1 MRKKVLFL
9 CTRNSNRSQMAEG
22 LLRRLAGDRFD
33 VISAGLEPSV
43 VNPKTI
49 KVMKEIGIDISH
61 HTSKSVSQFIGE
73 KFDHIITVCDSANKH
88 CPSFPGKGERIHWSF
103 EDPAEAIGTE
113 EEVVNLFRKVRD
125 QIKSKLN
132 DFI

>member
-61 HTSKSVSQFIGE
+61 HTSKSVSQFIGQ
-73 KFDHIITVCDSANKH
+73 KFDHIITVCGNANKH